1 MGKIF
6 VTSHSVN
13 RQYSIATMARITL
26 NPTENQ
32 NYILLGGDFAK
43 ILDYAHKQEADSD
56 FEGACNTRYKAF
68 QDIIEVLPEDDDV
81 ELDFSH
87 PNTRAAIEIIYGSA
101 VDNFLAG
108 DAELSAAQLELLLDC
123 DSEDHIEATPQLALC
138 YIALEEWECLEDI
151 LPDLGD
157 KSAFKPL
164 VEALAEFAR
173 SGSVSPEKL
182 SALRRHRHL
191 CDELHAEEHTV
202 DDAYLK
208 DIYSE
213 RPSQQ
218 ALAREIYLRC
228 EPLLLKYEGFVAA
241 LK

>member
-1 MGKIF
+1 
-6 VTSHSVN
+6 
-13 RQYSIATMARITL
+13 MAKITL
-26 NPTENQ
+26 KPTENQ
-32 NYILLGGDFAK
+32 HFILLGGEFAK
-43 ILDYAHKQEADSD
+43 SLDHAHAQESAGD
-56 FEGACNTRYKAF
+56 FEGACNTRYHAF
-68 QDIIEVLPEDDDV
+68 QQIVEVLPEDEVV

-87 PNTRAAIEIIYGSA
+87 PNTRSAIEIIYGSA

-108 DAELSAAQLELLLDC
+108 DAELSAAQLELLLEC

-151 LPDLGD
+151 ISDLGE

-173 SGSVSPEKL
+173 TGDVSAEKL
-182 SALRRHRHL
+182 TSLRRHRHL
-191 CDELHAEEHTV
+191 CEELSRADHPA

-208 DIYSE
+208 DISSE
-213 RPSQQ
+213 RPTQQ

-228 EPLLLKYEGFVAA
+228 EPLLIKYQGFTD
-241 LK
+241 KISDR